1 MYLSEIFFKHFA
13 AFFACINH
21 LPIVMLPTDKDCNIE
36 NFSRADEV
44 GEQLRMKAF
53 TSPRFKAA
61 IKEVYPFYHRRGLF
75 NFEDYE

>member
-1 MYLSEIFFKHFA
+1 
-13 AFFACINH
+13 
-21 LPIVMLPTDKDCNIE
+21 MLPTDKDCNIE